1 MRNLV
6 AAIVLVLVAAC
17 SPQITSTAGSGDPPT
32 GGASLGPSG
41 SPVASLPAASE
52 VPSVA
57 PSPTAAP
64 TATTGPGTLDLLPPG
79 SAIEVIV
86 AELNLRSA
94 PSTKASKIETLKKGQ
109 ILIVSPY
116 DGVWFGAGPIRK
128 TYTWYPVIKLQVEG
142 PGGGLP
148 PLPTRPVIIGTEI
161 EVGWIAADDKSTS
174 YVRQLPPRC
183 PTTVDLH
190 NVQAMLAAERLAC
203 FGAPFVLEGTF
214 GCPACGAEI
223 TGDFEPIWLNY
234 PQSLSFLSENPPE
247 QVGPLILRFPPSLA
261 DSPENGEIIR
271 ATVHVDDPAADGC
284 SIHIDGDD
292 AVPAQ
297 TAELFCREQVVVDS
311 FESLG
316 MDPDFDS

>member
-6 AAIVLVLVAAC
+6 VAMLIAAVAAC
-17 SPQITSTAGSGDPPT
+17 SPQATSTVGSGAPATGASTAPLVTPAGSLPP
-32 GGASLGPSG
+32 
-41 SPVASLPAASE
+41 SE
-52 VPSVA
+52 VPSA
-57 PSPTAAP
+57 AASPTAP
-64 TATTGPGTLDLLPPG
+64 TATPAGPGTLSLLPPG
-79 SAIEVIV
+79 SAIEVNV
-86 AELNLRSA
+86 AELNMRSA
-94 PSTKASKIETLKKGQ
+94 PSTRAGKIETLKKGQ

-128 TYTWYPVIKLQVEG
+128 VYTWYPVIKLQVEG
-142 PGGGLP
+142 PDGGLP

-161 EVGWIAADDKSTS
+161 QVGWIAADNTTTS

-190 NVQAMLAAERLAC
+190 NVQAMLSAERLAC

-214 GCPACGAEI
+214 GCPACGAEL

-234 PQSLSFLSENPPE
+234 PQSLTFLSEDPLVE
-247 QVGPLILRFPPSLA
+247 VGPLILRVPPTLA
-261 DSPENGEIIR
+261 DEPENGEMIR
-271 ATVHVDDPAADGC
+271 ATVHVDDRAAVGC
-284 SIHIDGDD
+284 GIHIDGDD

-297 TAELFCREQVVVDS
+297 TAELFCREQVVLES

-316 MDPDFDS
+316 MDPDFET